1 MVMRNRLLVPVLAS
15 TLAVGA
21 LLSGVSHADQ
31 RTEEIFNEDRPSGG
45 AMVLDALVARPVL
58 AVGTIVGAGLYVV
71 TVPFSLLGGNAG
83 QSFDTLVVAPA
94 ESLLVRCLGCSPV
107 QHERMSEERRAER
120 GIR

>member
-1 MVMRNRLLVPVLAS
+1 MSEER
-15 TLAVGA
+15 GEG
-21 LLSGVSHADQ
+21 LSG
-31 RTEEIFNEDRPSGG
+31 
-45 AMVLDALVARPVL
+45 VLDALVARPAL

-107 QHERMSEERRAER
+107 QHQRMSEARRAER
-120 GIR
+120 EAR